1 MLKHKLNRDFCTLAR
16 KQFVCHESVQDH
28 FVGEFRFSVQAPEES
43 LSKGRLASTIFSEN
57 DRDVLSVFS

>member
-1 MLKHKLNRDFCTLAR
+1 MFADAP
-16 KQFVCHESVQDH
+16 VQKIL
-28 FVGEFRFSVQAPEES
+28 VSKGGFSVQAPEES